1 MYLTTQVN
9 TLGQQQD
16 QISPDLARNIDLT
29 QQSWG

>member
-1 MYLTTQVN
+1 MVPTTQVN

-16 QISPDLARNIDLT
+16 QICQDLVHNIDLT